1 MSASKKRR
9 ALCVASASIQPPDL
23 SDSQDDVA
31 VQFAQLDLH
40 ADASIVARGSVNG
53 NSSRRRRIGRH
64 ESDDEDDDD
73 DDTIAGNDSDKNNT
87 AEDSNHDD
95 DEDERRQDNSAHDV
109 DVRELGLCFE
119 NISLDNSSASTN
131 QRRTFMPYIA

>member
-40 ADASIVARGSVNG
+40 ADASVVARGSVNG

-64 ESDDEDDDD
+64 ESDDDDDD
-73 DDTIAGNDSDKNNT
+73 DDDKIAENDSDKNNT
-87 AEDSNHDD
+87 ADDSNEDA
-95 DEDERRQDNSAHDV
+95 EDERRPDNAAHDI